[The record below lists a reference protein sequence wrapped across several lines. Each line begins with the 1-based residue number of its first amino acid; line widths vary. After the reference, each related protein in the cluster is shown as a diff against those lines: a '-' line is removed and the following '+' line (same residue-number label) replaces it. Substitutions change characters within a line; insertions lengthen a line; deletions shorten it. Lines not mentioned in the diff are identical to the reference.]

1 MATSKRNVRMKMP
14 MLGTVGL
21 LLGSMAMAA
30 PLTRVYG
37 AADLGQNFT
46 APPAS
51 AKPSCFW
58 WWFNSLVDKEAI
70 THDLEEFKSKGMGG
84 VMLVCSGNDYGV
96 GPMPRGPVFLSPEWR
111 ELYKHAVKECARLDL
126 ELGVNF
132 CGGGWCMGGSWIKP
146 EFSSRWYVQSL
157 TNAVGPGKF
166 QGQLPVPGHRDGYE
180 GPYFGNVTHYMRWPK
195 EKADYRD
202 TVVVAFREADDGA
215 SDLGPERRKLL
226 AGKSNR
232 KDASL
237 FTPVAKIME
246 MTLPVWPSLPGDK
259 PVEPNEVIDL
269 TSKLQPD
276 GTLDWE
282 VPPGRWTVQRIGH
295 VLIGCDVRCIL
306 PEGDPKTWLEV
317 DWLNPDAVDEMF
329 ANLGK
334 ILIEDAGEHVGK
346 TLKYLHTD
354 SFEDGFPNWTG
365 KILEKFKGYRGYDP
379 TPYLPVLA
387 GKIVGSAEVSDRFLY
402 DYRKTVADCIADGNY
417 GRFAKRA
424 AEHGLEIQ
432 CEAGGPSWSGSVCMD
447 ALKNLG
453 RCGRPMGEF
462 WMDSLNVSKQ
472 TACAAHIYGKRTAS
486 AESFTGG
493 GHWTD
498 TPGSRKPFGDRAFCD
513 GVNRYLFHTMTCQR
527 PQDGKPGYEYGAPT
541 HFNPNVTWWDQA
553 AGPWLGYVNRCQAML
568 QSGLFVADV
577 LLYYG
582 DWAPNRVDPKPIA
595 GYDYDVCN
603 AEVLLTRL
611 TVKDCRLVLP
621 DGMSYRYLVL
631 PDNKR
636 MPVEVARKIE
646 ELVKAGSTIIGPR
659 PESDPGLRG
668 YPQCDDSVK
677 AIASSLWENVD
688 GNQVKERKDGKGRVI
703 WGKDVVEVMKDDGL
717 KPDFEIQD
725 ASGKTDVGFIHRATA
740 ESDFY
745 FLANRKPN
753 PETVEAR
760 FRIVG
765 RQPELWDPVT
775 GAMRKLPEFSVKD
788 GCTILPLRFEPH
800 QSWFVVFRKKV
811 AEIHASRAEE
821 KNFPDLKSVQEIT
834 GAWELQFDPK
844 WFYDQKSEVGDQRSE
859 TGAKLAFETLTD
871 WTKRP
876 EEAIQYYSGTAV
888 YRNVFDFAA
897 DAGNRDQGSGVNSA
911 AQASAEIRTLN
922 PQSRLFLDLGVV
934 KETAKIKLN
943 GKDLGVVWCAPWRV
957 EITDAV
963 KEKENELEI
972 EVVNLWPN
980 RLIGDGKLP
989 ENRRRTHTNVLRYYR
1004 PSPKGEHQLLPS
1016 GLLGPVTIQ
1025 AIEGRA
1031 PLTQ

>member
-1 MATSKRNVRMKMP
+1 MKSS
-14 MLGTVGL
+14 LRSAAAL
-21 LLGSMAMAA
+21 LLAA
-30 PLTRVYG
+30 LAGALSVNAAPAAPPPPLTRVC
-37 AADLGQNFT
+37 AADELAQKFT
-46 APPAS
+46 APPDS

-58 WWFNSLVDKEAI
+58 WWFNSLVDKEGI
-70 THDLEEFKSKGMGG
+70 TRDLEAFKAKGMGG

-96 GPMPRGPVFLSPEWR
+96 APMPRGPVFLSPEWR
-111 ELYKHAVKECARLDL
+111 ELYKHAVNECARLGL

-146 EFSSRWYVQSL
+146 EYSSRWYVQSL

-180 GPYFGNVTHYMRWPK
+180 GPFFGNVRHYMTWPK

-202 TVVVAFREADDGA
+202 TAVVAFREAEDGA

-237 FTPVAKIME
+237 FTTAAKLRE

-259 PVEPNEVIDL
+259 PIVSAEVIDL

-276 GTLDWE
+276 GTLDWD
-282 VPPGRWTVQRIGH
+282 VPPGRWTIQRMGH
-295 VLIGCDVRCIL
+295 VVMGCDVRCLL
-306 PEGDPKTWLEV
+306 PEGDPTTWLEV
-317 DWLNPDAVDEMF
+317 DWLNPAAVDLMF

-365 KILEKFKGYRGYDP
+365 TILEKFKEYRGYDP
-379 TPYLPVLA
+379 KPYLPVLA
-387 GKIVGSAEVSDRFLY
+387 GKMVGSAEVSDRFLY
-402 DYRKTVADCIADGNY
+402 DYRKTVADCMADGSY
-417 GRFAKRA
+417 GHFAKRA

-432 CEAGGPSWSGSVCMD
+432 CEAGGPPWSGSVCMD

-453 RCGRPMGEF
+453 RCARPMGEF
-462 WMDSLNVSKQ
+462 WMGGLNYSKQ
-472 TACAAHIYGKRTAS
+472 TAVASHIYGRRTAS
-486 AESFTGG
+486 AEAFTSFA
-493 GHWTD
+493 HWQEAPATL
-498 TPGSRKPFGDRAFCD
+498 KPTANRAFCE
-513 GVNRYLFHTMTCQR
+513 GVNLFVFHTMSCQR
-527 PQDGKPGYEYGAPT
+527 PQDGKPGYEYGAGT

-553 AGPWLGYVNRCQAML
+553 AGPWLSYINRCQALL

-582 DWAPNRVDPKPIA
+582 DWAPNHVDPAPIA

-611 TVKDCRLVLP
+611 TVKDGRLVLP

-631 PDNKR
+631 PDNNR

-646 ELVKAGSTIIGPR
+646 ELVKAGATIIGPK

-668 YPQCDDSVK
+668 YPQCDEIVK
-677 AIASSLWENVD
+677 AIGNSIWDNID
-688 GNQVKERKDGKGRVI
+688 GNQVKERKVGNGRVV
-703 WGKDVVEVMKDDGL
+703 WGTNVIEVMKNDGL
-717 KPDFEIQD
+717 KPDFEIL
-725 ASGKTDVGFIHRATA
+725 AAKGKTDIGFIHRATA

-745 FLANRKPN
+745 FLANRKATS
-753 PETVEAR
+753 ETVEAK

-765 RQPELWDPVT
+765 HQPELWDPVT
-775 GAMRKLPEFSVKD
+775 GVMRKLSEFSVKD
-788 GCTILPLRFEPH
+788 GCTIVPLRFEPN
-800 QSWFVVFRKKV
+800 QSWFVVFRKNV
-811 AEIHASRAEE
+811 EAVHGATAELR
-821 KNFPDLKSVQEIT
+821 NFPDLKPVQEIA

-859 TGAKLAFETLTD
+859 VSAKVTFETLTD
-871 WTKRP
+871 WTTRP
-876 EEAIQYYSGTAV
+876 EDTIKYYSGTV
-888 YRNVFDFAA
+888 TYRKVFDMLKEVGKQSPEMYITGAL
-897 DAGNRDQGSGVNSA
+897 SSA
-911 AQASAEIRTLN
+911 PT
-922 PQSRLFLDLGVV
+922 PRLFLDLGVV
-934 KETAKIKLN
+934 KETARVKLN

-957 EITDAV
+957 EITGAV
-963 KEKENELEI
+963 KEKGNELEI

-989 ENRRRTHTNVLRYYR
+989 ENQRRTRTNVLGYYK
-1004 PSPKGEHQLLPS
+1004 PAKKGEHPLLRS

-1031 PLTQ
+1031 P